1 MKIRLLLNKIVIYA
15 IFSLVFTKK
24 NLLNN
29 LPLLLIILA
38 AFLIR
43 FIWIDKVPNAVGGD
57 ELTYVVNAR
66 AMVLTGSDVSG
77 TWNPLTGFIF
87 NYPAYTLPQAELPYF
102 LLAPF
107 VGFMGFTFFSVRII
121 FVLLSVLSVPLIYLI
136 TRTIFNK
143 NAGLAAA
150 FVMAFNPWAVY
161 MGRTAYEST
170 PAIFF
175 FLLSFY
181 MLLILKGRNILFT
194 IPILFFA
201 FYSYVATKVS
211 FLPFVAIIL
220 LFSYFFVNKK
230 KYLKEY
236 LIVFVS
242 CFALV
247 LVFAFAAFTT
257 SGQSRAGELININA
271 PQIASEVDY
280 IRKTSI
286 QSPLTSLFENKV
298 TIFSRI
304 VLEKL
309 FNSFS
314 INYLFITGDQF
325 YSLLR
330 HGLFYVLDAL
340 FLLLG
345 FVYVYAKRKSSFLL
359 LFSLVLVGVLP
370 QLVHS
375 NSTDNFSIHLSLSL
389 AVFPIIIG
397 IGIWETIK
405 LIKNKWY
412 FRFSTLTIGVAY
424 LFLILNFVNI
434 YFYQFPLRGYFDFHV
449 RLLSKYSA
457 LASAEGKEVTI
468 YSPSAPDIFKKYI
481 FYTNSYNKDTYL
493 AVRKNYKSENF
504 KFQNINFLGCDRTI
518 DVNKN
523 KNLIIYD
530 FNCGSLVDETKHLAI
545 PRLLD
550 GGQSYQIYNDTT
562 CSKFNLK
569 RYPEGLKI
577 DDFAI
582 ESLSTQRFCETFITS
597 L

>member
-1 MKIRLLLNKIVIYA
+1 
-15 IFSLVFTKK
+15 LV
-24 NLLNN
+24 
-29 LPLLLIILA
+29 

-43 FIWIDKVPNAVGGD
+43 FIWIDKVPNAIGGD
-57 ELTYVVNAR
+57 ELTYVINSR
-66 AMVLTGSDVSG
+66 AMFLTGTDISG

-87 NYPAYTLPQAELPYF
+87 QYPAYTLPQAELPYF
-102 LLAPF
+102 LVAPF
-107 VGFMGFTFFSVRII
+107 VGLMGFSFLSVRII
-121 FVLLSVLSVPLIYLI
+121 FVLLSLFSVPLIYLI
-136 TRTIFNK
+136 TKTLFNK
-143 NAGLAAA
+143 NAGLVAAL
-150 FVMAFNPWAVY
+150 VMAFNPWAVY

-181 MLLILKGRNILFT
+181 LLLILKGKNILFT

-201 FYSYVATKVS
+201 FYSYVATKVA
-211 FLPFVAIIL
+211 FLPFVVIVL
-220 LFSYFFVNKK
+220 LFSYLFVNKK
-230 KYLKEY
+230 KYKKEY

-247 LVFAFAAFTT
+247 LLFAFAAFTT
-257 SGQSRAGELININA
+257 SGQSRAGELVNINA

-286 QSPLTSLFENKV
+286 QSPLTNIFENKV
-298 TIFSRI
+298 TIFSRVI
-304 VLEKL
+304 LNKL

-314 INYLFITGDQF
+314 INYLFVTGDQF

-345 FVYVYAKRKSSFLL
+345 FVYIYARRKSTFFL
-359 LFSLVLVGVLP
+359 LFSLVLAGVLP

-375 NSTDNFSIHLSLSL
+375 NSVNNFSIHQALTFG
-389 AVFPIIIG
+389 VFPIIIG
-397 IGIWETIK
+397 VGIWGTIT

-412 FRFSTLTIGVAY
+412 FRISSLIIGLIY

-434 YFYQFPLRGYFDFHV
+434 YFNQFPLRGYFDFHV

-457 LASAEGKEVTI
+457 LASSQGKEVTI

-481 FYTNSYNKDTYL
+481 FYTNSYNRDTYL
-493 AVRKNYKSENF
+493 AIRKNYKSENF

-518 DVNKN
+518 DVNKK

-530 FNCGSLVDETKHLAI
+530 FNCGSLVDQPKHLAI
-545 PRLLD
+545 PRLSD
-550 GGQSYQIYNDTT
+550 GGQSYQIFNDST

-569 RYPEGLKI
+569 GYPQGIKI

-582 ESLSTQRFCETFITS
+582 ESLSAQRFCETFITS